1 MKKAL
6 TIAVIVLAAILAAA
20 PASFA
25 AEISMM
31 ATNAVKEAVS
41 DVLPQFEKV
50 SGHIVKPI
58 WDGTAVVTKRIAGGE
73 VVDIVIVP
81 ASSIDDLIKQSR
93 LATGSRV
100 DFVKSKIG
108 VATRPGAAKPDISSS
123 EALKSSL
130 LAAKSIVLS
139 AGPSGVYMTGL
150 FKRMGIVDEIKPKI
164 KQLAPGLLVG
174 DVLAN
179 GEGDIGFTQVS
190 EFLMIKGIDYIGPL
204 PSDVQFIT
212 VYSLGLHANAKSKEP
227 AKELIKFLTSPRA
240 ASAIRQRGM
249 EPAF

>member
-6 TIAVIVLAAILAAA
+6 CVAVVAIAAILTVA
-20 PASFA
+20 PAAFS
-25 AEISMM
+25 AEITMM

-50 SGHIVKPI
+50 SGHTVKPI
-58 WDGTAVVTKRIAGGE
+58 WDGTAVVTKRIAGGG

-81 ASSIDDLIKQSR
+81 ASAIDDLIKQGR
-93 LATGSRV
+93 LVTDSHV

-108 VATRPGAAKPDISSS
+108 VAARLGAPKPDISSD

-139 AGPSGVYMTGL
+139 AGPSGVYLTDL
-150 FKRMGIVDEIKPKI
+150 FKRMGIADATKPKI
-164 KQLAPGLLVG
+164 KQLAPGMLVG
-174 DVLAN
+174 DALAH

-204 PSDVQFIT
+204 PADIQLIT
-212 VYSLGLHANAKSKEP
+212 VYSMGLHADAPSKEA
-227 AKELIKFLTSPRA
+227 AKELIKFLTSPEA